1 MFRPDLEETSVNH
14 LVLPDHLAVLM
25 STAPFLDVVGDQ
37 SPWEIPAGWWE
48 RMHAGVHALTEDPRG
63 GRLTAA
69 MGDWPVGTSHV
80 ALYICTLGERL
91 GGWSA
96 LLAGS
101 PTFPNAILGDALPD
115 SITMG
120 TSSVYRYLGSY
131 PEWPLRL
138 LDRAGSD
145 PEARLDALDL
155 SLDALAL
162 FDDVAPFSPR
172 RQALRGLFERIL
184 EDRELRMTHLFGTYG
199 EIVRLWRTELLTDDE
214 RALLPEIGGWAA
226 AFDWSLAGFEV
237 VHEHLAARLDR
248 SESVE
253 EILTSTAL
261 ADGRSA
267 LPAAA
272 VKALGPVRAGRI
284 NTQLAERKSSF
295 DRDAWV
301 GATRD
306 WIGRGLAAG
315 EIDACRAWIQIASQ
329 TGTSLAGLPGAPK
342 SSWLPSTVNFLQD
355 VEDTYTVRTIRNPLT
370 DRFTGS
376 GSAGGPGAASGG
388 EGPASGTGVRLRA
401 EGEADD
407 DVVEADDVEIGDPQ
421 GELAQLIGLTP
432 IKEQVRRLEA
442 EAKADQLRAKAGMP
456 DSGRSRHLVFTGNPG
471 TAKTTV
477 ARLLARTYAQL
488 GLLDRG
494 HLVEVSRMDLVGEY
508 IGQTAPKV
516 RKVFEKASGGVLFI
530 DEAYALM
537 PADSS
542 RDFGAEAIATLIKL
556 MEDRRDEVVV
566 VVAGYPA
573 EMQRFL
579 TSNPGVAS
587 RFPKTL
593 TFADY
598 DDAELMQ
605 IFRLITGEQGF
616 LVGDGVEE
624 RVRALFPAPR
634 PAGFGNGRFVRNV
647 FEETVSI
654 QAERIVALDDPSPE
668 QIRTILARDVP
679 TVLVERVARPAPG
692 MYL

>member
-1 MFRPDLEETSVNH
+1 MKH

-25 STAPFLDVVGDQ
+25 STSPYLDVVGDQ
-37 SPWEIPAGWWE
+37 PPWEIPAGWWE
-48 RMHAGVHALTEDPRG
+48 RMHAGVRTLTEDPRG

-96 LLAGS
+96 LLAGA
-101 PTFPNAILGDALPD
+101 PTFPNVILGDALPD

-120 TSSVYRYLGSY
+120 SSSVYRYLGSY

-162 FDDVAPFSPR
+162 FDDVAPFAPR

-184 EDRELRMTHLFGTYG
+184 DDRELRMTHLFASYA
-199 EIVRLWRTELLTDDE
+199 EIARLWRTELLTDDE
-214 RALLPEIGGWAA
+214 RALLPEIGGWAT
-226 AFDWSLAGFEV
+226 AFSWSFAGFEA
-237 VHEHLAARLDR
+237 VHEHLAARVDR

-253 EILTSTAL
+253 EIITSTAL

-272 VKALGPVRAGRI
+272 VATLGAARAGRI
-284 NTQLAERKSSF
+284 NAQLTQRTASF
-295 DRDAWV
+295 DREAWV
-301 GATRD
+301 GVTRD
-306 WIGRGLAAG
+306 WIARALAAG

-342 SSWLPSTVNFLQD
+342 ASWLPSTINFLQD
-355 VEDTYTVRTIRNPLT
+355 VEDTYTARTIRNPLT
-370 DRFTGS
+370 DRFTGTGGTG
-376 GSAGGPGAASGG
+376 GSGGPGGPGVAAGG
-388 EGPASGTGVRLRA
+388 DGTASGTGMRLRA
-401 EGEADD
+401 EGDD
-407 DVVEADDVEIGDPQ
+407 DDTAVATDDVEIGDPQ
-421 GELAQLIGLTP
+421 AELAQLIGLGP

-488 GLLDRG
+488 GLLTRG

-566 VVAGYPA
+566 VVAGYPT
-573 EMQRFL
+573 EMHRFL

-598 DDAELMQ
+598 DDVELMK

-616 LVGDGVEE
+616 VLGDGVEQ
-624 RVRALFPAPR
+624 RVRALFLAPR

-654 QAERIVALDDPSPE
+654 QAERIVALDEPSLE
-668 QIRTILARDVP
+668 QIRTILACDVP
-679 TVLVERVARPAPG
+679 TVLAERASRAAPG

>member
-1 MFRPDLEETSVNH
+1 MNH

-25 STAPFLDVVGDQ
+25 STRPYLDVVGEQ
-37 SPWEIPAGWWE
+37 PPWEIPAGWWE
-48 RMHAGVHALTEDPRG
+48 QMHAGVRALTGDPRG
-63 GRLTAA
+63 GHLTAA
-69 MGDWPVGTSHV
+69 MGNWPVGTSHV
-80 ALYICTLGERL
+80 ALHICSLGTYL
-91 GGWSA
+91 GGWST
-96 LLAGS
+96 LLAGT
-101 PTFPNAILGDALPD
+101 PTFPHLILGAALPD
-115 SITMG
+115 SITLG
-120 TSSVYRYLGSY
+120 TSSLYRYFDSS
-131 PEWPLRL
+131 PDWPLRL
-138 LDRAGSD
+138 LDRAGAD

-155 SLDALAL
+155 TLEALAL
-162 FDDVAPFSPR
+162 FDDVAPFAPR
-172 RQALRGLFERIL
+172 RQALRGIFERIL
-184 EDRELRMTHLFGTYG
+184 DDRELRMTHLFSPYI
-199 EIVRLWRTELLTDDE
+199 EITRLWRTELLTDDE

-226 AFDWSLAGFEV
+226 AFSWSLAGFEA
-237 VHEHLAARLDR
+237 VHEYLAARIDR
-248 SESVE
+248 SEPVE
-253 EILTSTAL
+253 EFLVSTAL
-261 ADGRSA
+261 ADGRQT
-267 LPAAA
+267 LPGAA
-272 VKALGPVRAGRI
+272 VTALGPARAGRI
-284 NTQLAERKSSF
+284 NAQLAERKASF
-295 DRDAWV
+295 DRDVWV

-306 WIGRGLAAG
+306 WVARALAAG
-315 EIDACRAWIQIASQ
+315 EIDACRAWVQVTSQ
-329 TGTSLAGLPGAPK
+329 TAVSLAGLPGAPK
-342 SSWLPSTVNFLQD
+342 TSWAPSVVNFLQD
-355 VEDTYTVRTIRNPLT
+355 VEETYTVRTIRNPLL
-370 DRFTGS
+370 DRFTS
-376 GSAGGPGAASGG
+376 AATNAATNAAGGPGGPGVSGGG

-401 EGEADD
+401 EGDDDDADD
-407 DVVEADDVEIGDPQ
+407 VADDVEIGDPQ
-421 GELAQLIGLTP
+421 GELAQLIGLGP

-573 EMQRFL
+573 EMARFL

-598 DDAELMQ
+598 GDAELMQ

-616 LVGDGVEE
+616 VLGGGVEA
-624 RVRALFPAPR
+624 RVRSLFPAPR

-647 FEETVSI
+647 FEETASI

-668 QIRTILARDVP
+668 QIRTLLAEDVP
-679 TVLVERVARPAPG
+679 TVLVERVARVAPG